1 MNDRVVGSPPTSVD
15 AARPGGAF
23 RLVLAWGLVSIPLLW
38 GVYQTVV
45 KSMALFR

>member
-1 MNDRVVGSPPTSVD
+1 MTDSTGRGHAPPAGTTL
-15 AARPGGAF
+15 
-23 RLVLAWGLVSIPLLW
+23 RLALSWGLVSIPLVW